1 MSSTQHTA
9 NAAHASREL
18 ASRDSDGLY
27 VRLLWHPN
35 EDVLTV
41 SVDDSRS
48 GHRLDFDVERDRGHD
63 AFYEQPRDRAPRPR
77 AAGKAMTDSTH
88 VAPAPASTPGAVPGA
103 RFSRRRRDLPFGGL
117 CFATRLGA
125 AVGLVALFAAEFL
138 TFGRQD
144 PRDCAQRATAAV
156 PEPAG
161 PGARTDSEPTS

>member
-1 MSSTQHTA
+1 
-9 NAAHASREL
+9 
-18 ASRDSDGLY
+18 
-27 VRLLWHPN
+27 
-35 EDVLTV
+35 
-41 SVDDSRS
+41 
-48 GHRLDFDVERDRGHD
+48 
-63 AFYEQPRDRAPRPR
+63 
-77 AAGKAMTDSTH
+77 MTDSTH